1 MKIWEALQLDMERHR
16 CAALVGGGGKT
27 TLMYA
32 LARQARDAGR
42 TVVVTTTTH
51 IMPHPGLFLTG
62 EVSGLGPILAAEGIA
77 ALGRFDRP
85 DKLTGAGELETCKV
99 MADVVLVEADGA
111 RLHPLK
117 APADHEPVI
126 PDCADA
132 VIAVAGMDCV
142 GRPIGTVCHRPE
154 RVCALLGRPMDWQI
168 TPADV
173 AELLSS
179 PQGGR
184 KGVGVHMAFRCVLN
198 KADTPERAAWAMEIK
213 GLLARRGV
221 PAAVTYF
228 TEEERGGA
236 CWF

>member
-1 MKIWEALQLDMERHR
+1 MDIWEKLGADMGRHR
-16 CAALVGGGGKT
+16 CLALVGGGGKT

-51 IMPHPGLFLTG
+51 IMPHPGLFLAG
-62 EVSGLGPILAAEGIA
+62 NVDELAHILAVEGIA
-77 ALGRFDRP
+77 TLGRFDRP
-85 DKLTGAGELETCKV
+85 DKLTGAGDLAACLAL
-99 MADVVLVEADGA
+99 ADVVLAEADGA

-117 APADHEPVI
+117 APAEHEPVI
-126 PDCADA
+126 PPCANG

-142 GRPIGTVCHRPE
+142 GRPIEAVCHRPE
-154 RVCALLGRPMDWQI
+154 RVCALLDKDPGDRV

-173 AELLSS
+173 AALLAH

-184 KGVGVHMAFRCVLN
+184 KGVGEGRAFRCALN
-198 KADTPERAAWAMEIK
+198 KADTPERAAWAGEI
-213 GLLARRGV
+213 GTLLARRGIW
-221 PAAVTYF
+221 AAATYF
-228 TEEERGGA
+228 TEEEQGGQ